1 VLKPKNGESD
11 VNDTDVMNAVK
22 NGQVEK
28 LAILFEK
35 HHLKLFNFFLRLTGS
50 RNVSEDLVQDVFIRI
65 LKYRS
70 TYKGSS
76 RFSVWMFQIARNAH
90 YDFLRKH
97 KNQNHYSLEEQYWD
111 PPSGAPSPD
120 DQTELGQDFDLLRQA
135 LSKLPVRKRE
145 VLLLSRFQGMKY
157 KEIAELFDCHIGTVK
172 AHVHR
177 AIKELRK
184 IYGELAK
191 ETAS

>member
-1 VLKPKNGESD
+1 MNPKIGEPD

-22 NGQVEK
+22 NGQVER

-35 HHLKLFNFFLRLTGS
+35 HHLKLFNFFLRLTGN

-90 YDFLRKH
+90 YDFLRKN
-97 KNQNHYSLEEQYWD
+97 KNQSRFSLEEQFRGTA
-111 PPSGAPSPD
+111 SGELSPYG
-120 DQTELGQDFDLLRQA
+120 QTELRQDIDLLRQA

-145 VLLLSRFQGMKY
+145 ILLLSRFQGMRY

-177 AIKELRK
+177 SIKELRK
-184 IYGELAK
+184 IYSALSK
-191 ETAS
+191 ETAT

>member
-1 VLKPKNGESD
+1 M
-11 VNDTDVMNAVK
+11 NDTDIMSAVK
-22 NGQVEK
+22 KGQVEK
-28 LAILFEK
+28 LAVLFEK
-35 HHLKLFNFFLRLTGS
+35 HHLKLFNFFWRLTGN

-70 TYKGSS
+70 TYNGNS
-76 RFSVWMFQIARNAH
+76 RFSFWMFQIARNAH

-97 KNQNHYSLEEQYWD
+97 KNQNHYSL
-111 PPSGAPSPD
+111 D
-120 DQTELGQDFDLLRQA
+120 DQWRETTSRVDSPQDQTVLGQEIDLLQQA

-157 KEIAELFDCHIGTVK
+157 KEIAELMDCRIGTVK
-172 AHVHR
+172 GHVHR
-177 AIKELRK
+177 AMKELRK

-191 ETAS
+191 ETAT